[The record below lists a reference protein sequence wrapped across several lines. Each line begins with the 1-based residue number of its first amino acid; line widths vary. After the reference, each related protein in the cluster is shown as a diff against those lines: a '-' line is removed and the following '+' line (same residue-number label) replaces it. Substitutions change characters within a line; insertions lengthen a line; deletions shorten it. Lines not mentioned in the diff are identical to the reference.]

1 MAANDPRGFVPSR
14 HLHGLTS
21 FRTQRFPVSAD
32 NALHVG
38 IAKGDPVRLIGG
50 SAVKWSAMSAAHAV
64 PKSLVGVVAQCLDSN
79 EKPFTHSQPT
89 RGPFIPQS
97 TAGYVDVY
105 TDPGIVYAVQCD
117 ASVPAVNIGQLIDV
131 TAAGINT
138 AAGVSKMAVKFATI
152 TATSTFP
159 FKIVGMAPVELGK
172 ADTANNDVEVI
183 INTHTFGQSRIA
195 E

>member
-1 MAANDPRGFVPSR
+1 MANDPRGFVPSR

-50 SAVKWSAMSAAHAV
+50 YAVKWTAMSATHANV
-64 PKSLVGVVAQCLDSN
+64 KALMGVVAQCLDSN

-89 RGPFIPQS
+89 RGPYIPSS
-97 TAGYVDVY
+97 TAGYVDVH
-105 TDPGIVYAVQCD
+105 TDPNIVFTVQCD
-117 ASVPAVNIGQLIDV
+117 ASLPAGNIGQLIDV
-131 TAAGINT
+131 TAGGVNT
-138 AAGVSKMAVKFATI
+138 AAGVSKMAVKFATVTV
-152 TATSTFP
+152 TATFP
-159 FKIVGMAPVELGK
+159 FKIIGMAPVELGK